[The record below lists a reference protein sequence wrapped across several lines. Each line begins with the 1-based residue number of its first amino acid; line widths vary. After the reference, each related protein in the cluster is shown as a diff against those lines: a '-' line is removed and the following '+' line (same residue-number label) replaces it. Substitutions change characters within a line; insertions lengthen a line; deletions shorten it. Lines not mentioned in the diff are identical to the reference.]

1 MDGKTSRV
9 GLTVVV
15 TGASSGFGKGMAQ
28 KLASQGAN
36 VVLAARRTA
45 LIEELAEQLGPNA
58 LAVTTDISNE
68 RDIAHLME
76 EALRAFGKVDVWIN
90 NAGLGIIGPFTE
102 VPLTDQRRLVEVNL
116 LGTVY
121 GSHHAMRHFL
131 ERGRG
136 TLINLSSFVYYVPL
150 PYGAV
155 YSATKF
161 GISALTQG
169 LYQEMELEGRKDIHV
184 CAVHPWVTDTPWT
197 YHAGNYSGHSID
209 IGPADDP
216 EKVIDE
222 ILGLIDSPKE
232 TLEIGF
238 KVKGAIFAHRL
249 MPELTE
255 KLDGQ
260 FLMKMLQNSPYTP
273 ATSGSLFEPQP
284 EGTEVSGDLRERWKH
299 KQPLEKKRTG
309 GEIHGKDS

>member
-1 MDGKTSRV
+1 MAEKKSRA

-15 TGASSGFGKGMAQ
+15 TGASSGFGKGMVQ

-58 LAVTTDISNE
+58 LAVTTDISSE
-68 RDIAHLME
+68 RDMALLME
-76 EALRAFGKVDVWIN
+76 EAVRAFGKVDVWIN

-116 LGTVY
+116 IGTML
-121 GSHHAMRHFL
+121 GSHYAMRHFL
-131 ERGRG
+131 ERGSG
-136 TLINLSSFVYYVPL
+136 TLINLSSFAYYVPL

-169 LYQEMELEGRKDIHV
+169 LHQEMELEGRKDIHV

-238 KVKGAIFAHRL
+238 KVKGAIIAHRL

-255 KLDGQ
+255 KLDGR
-260 FLMKMLQNSPYTP
+260 FLIRMLRSSPYTP

-284 EGTEVSGDLRERWKH
+284 EGTEVAGDLRERWKN
-299 KQPLEKKRTG
+299 KQPLE
-309 GEIHGKDS
+309 

>member
-1 MDGKTSRV
+1 MSEKKSRT
-9 GLTVVV
+9 GLTVVI

-45 LIEELAEQLGPNA
+45 LIEELAEECGPNA
-58 LAVTTDISNE
+58 LAVTTDISSE
-68 RDIAHLME
+68 RDMAHLMD
-76 EALRAFGKVDVWIN
+76 EALRVFGKVDVWIN

-116 LGTVY
+116 LGTMY
-121 GSHHAMRHFL
+121 GSHHAMRHFI
-131 ERGRG
+131 ERGNG

-155 YSATKF
+155 YSATKY
-161 GISALTQG
+161 GISALSQG
-169 LYQEMELEGRKDIHV
+169 LHQEMELEGRKGIHV

-197 YHAGNYSGHSID
+197 YHAGNYSGYRID

-216 EKVIDE
+216 EKVIEE
-222 ILGLIDSPKE
+222 ILGMIEAPKE
-232 TLEIGF
+232 TLQIGF
-238 KVKGAIFAHRL
+238 KVKGAIIAHRL
-249 MPELTE
+249 MPDLTE

-260 FLMKMLQNSPYTP
+260 FLLKMLRSSPYTP

-284 EGTEVSGDLRERWKH
+284 EGTEISGDLRERWKN
-299 KQPLEKKRTG
+299 KEKLN
-309 GEIHGKDS
+309 